1 MDVADRDVDADSG
14 VVRRL
19 TWGIDPPRHREIL
32 MRCLSG
38 AVSPAVALMQ
48 LLTETEDAGV
58 VRAIVD
64 EVTRRAASVSR
75 SSDSLLRD
83 RVDDLTQLVVE
94 NEPGCE
100 RIAQMLRSNMD
111 SGEMAVSA
119 DEGIAFCERLFDW
132 SVQQSEEASVALYS
146 LGSPQ
151 LLERA
156 TREIVAQLELWNI
169 LSQKRVVLDIGCGI
183 GRIAAEIAPRV
194 SKVYGIDVSRKMID
208 AALRRCALLSN
219 VSLKKGNGRDLND
232 FADESIDTAIAVDTF
247 PYIYQSGGD
256 LVSIH
261 FAESARVLKRGGDL
275 VILNYSYR
283 DDEKADTA
291 DVKRLAGEYGFDV
304 IVAGDRP
311 FSLWDGL
318 AFHLRKKT

>member
-19 TWGIDPPRHREIL
+19 TSGIDSPRHREIL
-32 MRCLSG
+32 VRCLSG
-38 AVSPAVALMQ
+38 ALSPAVALMQ
-48 LLTETEDAGV
+48 LLIETEDAAV
-58 VRAIVD
+58 VRATID

-100 RIAQMLRSNMD
+100 RIAEMLRSNMD
-111 SGEMAVSA
+111 SSEMAASA

-146 LGSPQ
+146 LGNPQ

-156 TREIVAQLELWNI
+156 TREIIAQLELWNI

-183 GRIAAEIAPRV
+183 GRIAADLAPRV
-194 SKVYGIDVSRKMID
+194 AKVYGIDVSTKMID
-208 AALRRCALLSN
+208 AALRRCAPLSN
-219 VSLKKGNGRDLND
+219 VSLKKGNGRDLHD

-247 PYIYQSGGD
+247 PYIYQSGSD
-256 LVSIH
+256 LVAMH

-283 DDEKADTA
+283 DDEKADVA
-291 DVKRLAGEYGFDV
+291 DVKRLAAEYGFDV
-304 IVAGDRP
+304 VVAGGRP
-311 FSLWDGL
+311 FSMWDGL
-318 AFHLRKKT
+318 AFHLRKKA